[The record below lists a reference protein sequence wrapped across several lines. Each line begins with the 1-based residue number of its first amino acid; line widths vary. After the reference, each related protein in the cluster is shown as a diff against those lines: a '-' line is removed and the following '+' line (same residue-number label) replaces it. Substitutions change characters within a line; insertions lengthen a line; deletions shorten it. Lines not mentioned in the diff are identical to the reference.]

1 MDTDTQNQT
10 SSKNPTT
17 TRVFVSSLCK
27 KIAKELELPKEIVY
41 EVSRAI
47 PIHIIEAIKQK
58 KSVVFE
64 NLGVFSPHI
73 MQSNFP
79 GTLPT
84 YKIRFKTAP
93 NFKGAMRQIAR
104 HEDRQKPTKRIKQNL
119 PQSRGST
126 DPTVK
131 D

>member
-1 MDTDTQNQT
+1 MDTDTQNPT
-10 SSKNPTT
+10 SSKNQKT

-64 NLGVFSPHI
+64 NLGVFTPHVFRLRNI
-73 MQSNFP
+73 ATDKNA
-79 GTLPT
+79 T
-84 YKIRFKTAP
+84 YKVRFKTSTRLKAEML
-93 NFKGAMRQIAR
+93 KIA
-104 HEDRQKPTKRIKQNL
+104 
-119 PQSRGST
+119 T
-126 DPTVK
+126 DENR
-131 D
+131 